1 MRYTLN
7 KQICYSYCKMFKLTS
22 LLSIAMIMVS
32 LALIA
37 NSSTIISQ
45 ATALFDIASPTSN
58 TDINKFLTYQDSTLG
73 IKIDYPAGWTHELHA
88 GSIVTFLASLESDSN
103 TYPAGLGIKIQHL
116 KSKNISLNNIT
127 RIQIKN
133 LTQNHPDFK
142 LIESTES
149 KIGGNSAHKIVFT
162 ATDNKKNERQAMQI
176 WTLRGDKAYLITYKA
191 EPGKFAKYLPTIQ
204 KMVDS
209 FQFTR

>member
-1 MRYTLN
+1 M
-7 KQICYSYCKMFKLTS
+7 SKLTS
-22 LLSIAMIMVS
+22 LLSIPMIMIC
-32 LALIA
+32 LTLIA
-37 NSSTIISQ
+37 NCSTIISQ
-45 ATALFDIASPTSN
+45 ASALFDITSPTSSIN
-58 TDINKFLTYQDSTLG
+58 INKFLTYQDSTLG

-127 RIQIKN
+127 KIQIKN

-162 ATDNKKNERQAMQI
+162 ATDYKKNERQAMQI

-191 EPGKFAKYLPTIQ
+191 EPGKYAKYLPIIQ
-204 KMVDS
+204 KMLDS

>member
-1 MRYTLN
+1 
-7 KQICYSYCKMFKLTS
+7 MFKLTS
-22 LLSIAMIMVS
+22 MLSIAMIMIS
-32 LALIA
+32 LSLIA

-45 ATALFDIASPTSN
+45 ASALFDIASPTSN
-58 TDINKFLTYQDSTLG
+58 TDINKFLTYKDSTLG